1 MTPADWPLYHYRAQ
15 FVRALD
21 GDTIEV
27 NVSLGMYVYHIMH
40 LRIAGINAPEIRGD
54 ALGAGV
60 IAALA
65 LADLL
70 TDRQLYIRT
79 HKDGRSFARFVG
91 DVFVSDDTGELID
104 VAATM
109 VERGHAVRVSP

>member
-1 MTPADWPLYHYRAQ
+1 MTTGQFALYHYRGEL
-15 FVRALD
+15 VRALD

-27 NVSLGMYVYHIMH
+27 NVSLGMHLYHIMH
-40 LRIAGINAPEIRGD
+40 LRIAGINAPEVRGD
-54 ALGAGV
+54 ELGAGV

-65 LADLL
+65 LTDLL
-70 TDRQLYIRT
+70 KDRQLYIRT

-104 VAATM
+104 VAARM
-109 VERGHAVRVSP
+109 VVDGYAVRVER